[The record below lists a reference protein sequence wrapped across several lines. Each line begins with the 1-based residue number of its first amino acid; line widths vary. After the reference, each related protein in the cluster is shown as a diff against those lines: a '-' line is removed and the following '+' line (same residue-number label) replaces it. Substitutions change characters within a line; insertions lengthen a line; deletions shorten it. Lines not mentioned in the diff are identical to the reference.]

1 MKENHFPKKNS
12 TENQSP
18 QKDDLLKKIA
28 QPLLEW
34 YDRGHRMLPWRENKD
49 PYRIWVSEIMLQQ
62 TRVEAVIPY
71 YHRFLETF
79 PDIAA
84 LANAEDEKL
93 LKSWEGLGYY
103 SRVRNMKKAAV
114 AVMEEYGGRMPDT
127 WEELQKLSGIG
138 SYTAGAIASI
148 AYDRPVP
155 AVDGNVLRILSRLR
169 MDVDFIN
176 LQSVKKRV
184 EEELAEVMPDKRPG
198 DFNQALMELGATVC
212 IPNGEPKCGECPWQE
227 LCLAK
232 AADRMEEFPR
242 KETKKKRTI
251 EKKTVLI
258 LKECDK
264 IAIHKRP
271 DKGLLAGLYEFPMLD
286 GHRNESEVILR
297 LKEAGLGVVRI
308 ERLPEAV
315 HIFSHKE
322 WHMIGYA
329 VRVDEL
335 EKQAET
341 AMDYLFVDIEETEAK
356 YPIPSAFAAYAGYMK
371 LKLGN
376 DRFTEE

>member
-1 MKENHFPKKNS
+1 M
-12 TENQSP
+12 
-18 QKDDLLKKIA
+18 LKKIA
-28 QPLLEW
+28 MPLLTW
-34 YDRGHRMLPWRENKD
+34 YDSGHRNLPWRQNKEA
-49 PYRIWVSEIMLQQ
+49 YRIWVSEIMLQQ

-71 YHRFLETF
+71 YHRFLEHF
-79 PDIAA
+79 PDIAS
-84 LANAEDEKL
+84 LAAAEEDKL
-93 LKSWEGLGYY
+93 LKCWEGLGYY

-114 AVMEEYGGRMPDT
+114 TVIEEYNGQMPDT

-148 AYDRPVP
+148 AFHRPVP

-169 MDVDFIN
+169 MDGEFIN
-176 LQSVKKRV
+176 LPAVKKRV
-184 EEELAEVMPDKRPG
+184 EAELLEVMPKDRPG

-212 IPNGEPKCGECPWQE
+212 IPNGEPKCAECPWKG

-232 AADRMEEFPR
+232 AGGCIGEFPK
-242 KETKKKRTI
+242 KEEKKKRTI

-258 LKECDK
+258 LKEGENV
-264 IAIHKRP
+264 AIQKRP
-271 DKGLLAGLYEFPMLD
+271 DKGLLAGLYQFPMLE
-286 GHRNESEVILR
+286 GHLEESEVLAR
-297 LKEAGLGVVRI
+297 LKENGMYAVRI
-308 ERLPEAV
+308 EKLPAAT

-335 EKQAET
+335 EKRNQEEGIRFVHPKET
-341 AMDYLFVDIEETEAK
+341 QEN
-356 YPIPSAFAAYAGYMK
+356 YPIPSAFAAYAEYMN

-376 DRFTEE
+376 DRFFIQ

>member
-1 MKENHFPKKNS
+1 MKEKNIS
-12 TENQSP
+12 ENP
-18 QKDDLLKKIA
+18 DILKKIA

-49 PYRIWVSEIMLQQ
+49 AYRIWVSEIMLQQ

-71 YHRFLETF
+71 YHRFLEVF
-79 PDIAA
+79 PDIAS
-84 LANAEDEKL
+84 LAAADDEKL
-93 LKSWEGLGYY
+93 LKCWEGLGYY

-114 AVMEEYGGRMPDT
+114 TVMEDYGGRMPDT

-138 SYTAGAIASI
+138 SYTAGAVASI
-148 AYDRPVP
+148 AFGCPVP

-169 MDVDFIN
+169 MDGEFIN

-184 EEELAEVMPDKRPG
+184 EEELTEVMPLERPG
-198 DFNQALMELGATVC
+198 DFNQALMELGATIC
-212 IPNGEPKCGECPWQE
+212 IPNGVPKCSECPWE
-227 LCLAK
+227 KLCLAK
-232 AADRMEEFPR
+232 AAGVTEEFPK
-242 KETKKKRTI
+242 KEAKKKRTI
-251 EKKTVLI
+251 EKKTILL
-258 LKECDK
+258 LKESDK

-271 DKGLLAGLYEFPMLD
+271 DKGLLAGMYEFPMLE
-286 GHRNESEVILR
+286 GHLSENEVILR
-297 LKEAGLGVVRI
+297 LKEKGIGAVRI

-335 EKQAET
+335 EKKTDASEE
-341 AMDYLFVDIEETEAK
+341 YLFVDINETEAN
-356 YPIPSAFAAYAGYMK
+356 YPIPSAFVVYAGYMK

-376 DRFTEE
+376 ERFIEE